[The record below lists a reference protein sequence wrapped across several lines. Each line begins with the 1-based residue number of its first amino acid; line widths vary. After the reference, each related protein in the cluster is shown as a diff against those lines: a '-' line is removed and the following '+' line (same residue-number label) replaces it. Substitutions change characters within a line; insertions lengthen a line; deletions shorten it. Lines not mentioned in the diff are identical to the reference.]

1 VLLDCSTA
9 DRHRTRAD
17 PRTRLLDEGDPVS
30 VRSHRWATLLA
41 TAGIAALALSG
52 CAQQNTAAPAASAAP
67 VQKVENLPA
76 PFDGAPVKVALVQQ
90 SGAGDFFTAWTAGA
104 KAQAAAINID
114 LTVYDARNDNAKQA
128 SDLEQAIASKPAAII
143 VDHGQ
148 TDTIESHVH
157 DAVAAGIPVIV
168 YDLALNDP
176 TGVIVTSQSDASM
189 AQGVL
194 DQLVADVGDGAKV
207 GLASTDGF
215 APLERRK
222 KVWDEVVAEHDLDQ
236 VFFTGKVTES
246 TATDNIPLI
255 DAALKANP
263 GIQAIFAPYDEITK
277 GVVQAVQQNNLQDKV
292 KVYGIDISNADIEVM
307 TADGSPWVATSATD
321 PSAVGAGVVRAL
333 ALSLA
338 GQLDETSVQF
348 PAITITRDF
357 LIEKGITNVAQL
369 REAEPSLLLSDTVVA
384 DWLPAISG

>member
-1 VLLDCSTA
+1 M
-9 DRHRTRAD
+9 
-17 PRTRLLDEGDPVS
+17 S
-30 VRSHRWATLLA
+30 VRSHRWTTLIA
-41 TAGIAALALSG
+41 TAGIAALALTG
-52 CAQQNTAAPAASAAP
+52 CAQQNTAAPAASTAP
-67 VQKVENLPA
+67 VQKVDDLPA
-76 PFDGAPVKVALVQQ
+76 PFDGEPLKVALVQQ

-104 KAQAAAINID
+104 KAQASAINID
-114 LTVYDARNDNAKQA
+114 LTVFDARNDNAKQA
-128 SDLEQAIASKPAAII
+128 SDLEQAIASKPDAII

-148 TDTIESHVH
+148 TDTIEPHVRE
-157 DAVAAGIPVIV
+157 AVDAGIPVIV
-168 YDLALNDP
+168 YDLALDD
-176 TGVIVTSQSDASM
+176 TDGVIITSQSDASM

-194 DQLVADVGDGAKV
+194 DQLVADVGDGAQV

-222 KVWDEVVAEHDLDQ
+222 KVWDEVVAEHDLNQ
-236 VFFTGKVTES
+236 LFFTGKVTES

-263 GIQAIFAPYDEITK
+263 GVQAIFAPYDEITK

-357 LIEKGITNVAQL
+357 LLEKGITNVAQL